1 MVLAFTE
8 KQKKEIEARGMTVI
22 EFKRRIRS
30 IERSIG
36 KCIDD
41 VWQILKEAVDIIIE
55 AWNIFKE
62 KIIEAVDDAKLVFEQ
77 ICEAY
82 HYPTSR
88 RYRIVKIFSKCKGT
102 DVRFWWNLTFRLKRW
117 LARSCC

>member
-8 KQKKEIEARGMTVI
+8 EQKKEIEARGMMVI
-22 EFKRRIRS
+22 EFKRRLYKMVKGTADI
-30 IERSIG
+30 
-36 KCIDD
+36 
-41 VWQILKEAVDIIIE
+41 WQILKEAADKITK

-62 KIIEAVDDAKLVFEQ
+62 RFLEAVDDAKLVFEQ

-88 RYRIVKIFSKCKGT
+88 RYRIVNIFSKCKGT